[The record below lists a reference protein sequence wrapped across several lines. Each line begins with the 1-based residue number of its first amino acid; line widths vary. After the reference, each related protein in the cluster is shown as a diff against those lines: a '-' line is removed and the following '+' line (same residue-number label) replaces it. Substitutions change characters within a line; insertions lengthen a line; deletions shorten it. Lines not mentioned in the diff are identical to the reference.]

1 MNWESFSE
9 KHLSFLNKSYLD
21 FALSEQESLGL
32 FSISCFFWIFKLLK
46 QPKFS
51 ASFLLPF
58 GSYERKVSVSVQ
70 ALSHVRLFATP
81 WTEAHQASLSIT
93 NSRSLPK
100 LTSIESVMP
109 SNHLILCR
117 PLFLLPFNPSQHQ
130 GLFKCVSSLHQ
141 VAKILGVSVSTT
153 VLLMNSQDWFPLG
166 WTKGKESIL
175 LLFHHDFCCLHL
187 QCLSI

>member
-32 FSISCFFWIFKLLK
+32 FSISCFFSIFKLLK
-46 QPKFS
+46 QPNFS
-51 ASFLLPF
+51 ACFLLPF

-100 LTSIESVMP
+100 LTSIESVRP
-109 SNHLILCR
+109 SNHLILCH
-117 PLFLLPFNPSQHQ
+117 PLLLLP
-130 GLFKCVSSLHQ
+130 
-141 VAKILGVSVSTT
+141 
-153 VLLMNSQDWFPLG
+153 
-166 WTKGKESIL
+166 SIL
-175 LLFHHDFCCLHL
+175 PNIRVFSNVWALCIRWPKYWEFQFQQQSFWWTPRTDFL
-187 QCLSI
+187 

>member
-32 FSISCFFWIFKLLK
+32 FSISCFFSIFKLLK

-130 GLFKCVSSLHQ
+130 GLSNVSALCIRWPKYWSF
-141 VAKILGVSVSTT
+141 SFN
-153 VLLMNSQDWFPLG
+153 NSPSDELPGLISFRM
-166 WTKGKESIL
+166 
-175 LLFHHDFCCLHL
+175 D
-187 QCLSI
+187 